1 MTPQEY
7 AKLLLYIYQ
16 NNSWGPNMY
25 DLHHNRHRRTIKY
38 VTAVFDSRDGS
49 VYSIKFSQMV
59 PTHDRSSDIFFRIE
73 NKKDIQRIYDFLN
86 EEC

>member
-7 AKLLLYIYQ
+7 AKLLLYIYV
-16 NNSWGPNMY
+16 NNSWGPKMY
-25 DLHHNRHRRTIKY
+25 ELHHERHRRTIKY

-59 PTHDRSSDIFFRIE
+59 PTYGRSSDISFRIE
-73 NKKDIQRIYDFLN
+73 TKEDIRKIYDFLN